1 LDGLEKQKS
10 FSISPEMSVNR
21 EEFNDSVNLLLDKI
35 IPDAE
40 KVYTGSNIS
49 ELRDMLYNHLTEFKY
64 TPVDEVIMAVI
75 SGTDLVT
82 EGERQEVKFS

>member
-1 LDGLEKQKS
+1 
-10 FSISPEMSVNR
+10 MSVNR

>member
-49 ELRDMLYNHLTEFKY
+49 ELRDILYNHLTEFKY